1 MKTIQRL
8 IQGLV
13 AGGLALAVVSSASAQ
28 TVQVTAKV
36 VRIGGK
42 HNARISTDNRNWQPL
57 KLGALVGAG
66 ATIQTD
72 KDSYVDLVL
81 GHGDA
86 PVAGGG
92 GGGRAS
98 YQAAPEQNTIRIKQ
112 DSALAFD
119 KMTSTQTGA
128 DVVTETQL
136 DLQRGKILGN
146 VKKMSAASRYEIKI
160 PNGVAGIRGTSY
172 EITVEGVIRVL
183 EGSLVVAYP
192 GPDGTIQ
199 TQVVVG
205 GQQFDIRTG
214 AITPIPAVDLHGLDL
229 EIKSTFVEAVTTTVS
244 FVPDHTILFISPTQG
259 APR

>member
-1 MKTIQRL
+1 MKRIQRL

-13 AGGLALAVVSSASAQ
+13 AGGLALAVVSTASAQ
-28 TVQVTAKV
+28 TVQVSAKV

-57 KLGALVGAG
+57 KVGALVGAG
-66 ATIQTD
+66 STIQTD

-86 PVAGGG
+86 PVASAG

-98 YQAAPEQNTIRIKQ
+98 YAPAPEQNTIRIKQ

-136 DLQRGKILGN
+136 DLQRGRVLGN
-146 VKKMSAASRYEIKI
+146 VKKMSSASKYEVKI
-160 PNGVAGIRGTSY
+160 PNGVAGIRGTIY
-172 EITVEGVIRVL
+172 EISVEGIIRVL
-183 EGSLVVAYP
+183 EGSLVIAYV
-192 GPDGTIQ
+192 GPDGTVQ
-199 TQVVVG
+199 TQVVMG
-205 GQQFDIRTG
+205 GQQFDTRTG
-214 AITPIPAVDLHGLDL
+214 AITPIPPPTQATLDY
-229 EIKSTFVEAVTTTVS
+229 EVKTMVVMVEVAPTTFVNNRTLEYV
-244 FVPDHTILFISPTQG
+244 SPTG
-259 APR
+259 GR